1 MGDMADYI
9 NDETPPQNC
18 LECQYWNPEDEECE
32 LNVCHYGYGSTDLQ
46 ITGGLEDEY

>member
-18 LECQYWNPEDEECE
+18 LECQYWSEKIDDCE
-32 LNVCHYGYGSTDLQ
+32 LDKCYYGYGSLDL
-46 ITGGLEDEY
+46 ILSNEEENE